1 MWYKHKMEYYS
12 VIIRNK
18 SESVLV
24 RRMNL
29 EPVIWSEVSQKDK
42 NRYSILMHIYIESR
56 KIVLMNLFSGKG

>member
-12 VIIRNK
+12 AIIRNK

-42 NRYSILMHIYIESR
+42 NRYSILMHIYI
-56 KIVLMNLFSGKG
+56 

>member
-1 MWYKHKMEYYS
+1 MEYYS